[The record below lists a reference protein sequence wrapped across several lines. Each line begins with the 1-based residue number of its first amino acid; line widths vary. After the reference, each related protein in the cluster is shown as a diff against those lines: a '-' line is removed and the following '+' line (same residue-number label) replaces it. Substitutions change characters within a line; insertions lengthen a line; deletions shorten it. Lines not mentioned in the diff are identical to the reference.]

1 MGMRASSDLRRLDRN
16 ARERAQVLGLVAAAL
31 ALASVACLGCWGT
44 LNTGTTHGEAPV
56 GVAHGPH
63 SPCAPGEARCR
74 EQRQM
79 ASLPSSLHQGVNHEG
94 Y

>member
-31 ALASVACLGCWGT
+31 TLASIACLGT
-44 LNTGTTHGEAPV
+44 INTGTIHGEAPV

-63 SPCAPGEARCR
+63 STCAPGEARCR

>member
-16 ARERAQVLGLVAAAL
+16 ARERRRMLALVAAAL
-31 ALASVACLGCWGT
+31 ALASLTCLGT
-44 LNTGTTHGEAPV
+44 INTGTIHGEAPV

-63 SPCAPGEARCR
+63 STCAPGEARCR

-79 ASLPSSLHQGVNHEG
+79 ASLPSFSEQGVRS
-94 Y
+94 